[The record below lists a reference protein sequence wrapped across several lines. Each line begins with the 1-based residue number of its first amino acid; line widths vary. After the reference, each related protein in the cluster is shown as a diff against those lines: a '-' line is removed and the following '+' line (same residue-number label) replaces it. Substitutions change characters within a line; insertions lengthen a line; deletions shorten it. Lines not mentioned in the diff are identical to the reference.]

1 MTDAQQQGARLE
13 EFISALDET
22 QTSFAQRVG
31 LSQGYMSQMI
41 GGSRT
46 LSKKLLQ
53 FIAKELPDAN
63 VRWLVTGEG
72 EMFLEKKEPEPGILE
87 GVLEPDA
94 EYVKGDGRLEW
105 LERRVGEL
113 EVAVADL
120 RRWRE
125 EMEEGKGD

>member
-1 MTDAQQQGARLE
+1 
-13 EFISALDET
+13 
-22 QTSFAQRVG
+22 
-31 LSQGYMSQMI
+31 
-41 GGSRT
+41 
-46 LSKKLLQ
+46 
-53 FIAKELPDAN
+53 
-63 VRWLVTGEG
+63 
-72 EMFLEKKEPEPGILE
+72 MFMEKKEPESGILE

>member
-1 MTDAQQQGARLE
+1 MTNLEDQGIRFERLLEALNSNQSELARKIGVSPSL
-13 EFISALDET
+13 INQIVKGQKALSHKVLT
-22 QTSFAQRVG
+22 QLTNSYREINANW
-31 LSQGYMSQMI
+31 
-41 GGSRT
+41 
-46 LSKKLLQ
+46 LL
-53 FIAKELPDAN
+53 
-63 VRWLVTGEG
+63 TGEG
-72 EMFLEKKEPEPGILE
+72 EMFMEKKEPESRVQT

-125 EMEEGKGD
+125 EMEEG